1 MKSVLKGGLK
11 KDNQVSTSI
20 EQKRSKSFT
29 PDQLKAAWQ
38 MFAEKHKALQVTYH
52 LLSQGFEF
60 RDNKVIIQL
69 HNHFQETLLD
79 EIRLELLTFLR
90 DRLGNDS
97 IQLAGEIKA
106 VSDSKKV
113 LYTNKEKLDHLMEKN
128 PLVRELKDKLGL
140 DTDF

>member
-1 MKSVLKGGLK
+1 MLKGGLK
-11 KDNQVSTSI
+11 KENTVNTVVEKRDNN
-20 EQKRSKSFT
+20 FT
-29 PDQLKAAWQ
+29 QQQLNDAWLAFTERYKG
-38 MFAEKHKALQVTYH
+38 MQVTYH

-79 EIRLELLTFLR
+79 QIRLDLLTFIR
-90 DRLGNDS
+90 ERLSNDS

-106 VSDSKKV
+106 VASDKKV

-128 PLVRELKDKLGL
+128 PMVKELKDKFGL

>member
-1 MKSVLKGGLK
+1 MK
-11 KDNQVSTSI
+11 KDNQTTASV
-20 EQKRSKSFT
+20 EQKRSKAFT
-29 PDQLKAAWQ
+29 QQQLKDAWQ
-38 MFAEKHKALQVTYH
+38 AFAEKHKALQVTYH

-60 RDNKVIIQL
+60 RENKVIIQL

-97 IQLAGEIKA
+97 IQLGGEIKA
-106 VSDSKKV
+106 VIDTGKM

-128 PLVRELKDKLGL
+128 PMVKELKDKFGL

>member
-1 MKSVLKGGLK
+1 M
-11 KDNQVSTSI
+11 
-20 EQKRSKSFT
+20 
-29 PDQLKAAWQ
+29 
-38 MFAEKHKALQVTYH
+38 QVTYH

-79 EIRLELLTFLR
+79 EIRLDLLTFLR
-90 DRLGNDS
+90 DRLSNDS

-106 VSDSKKV
+106 IKDEDMSH
-113 LYTNKEKLDHLMEKN
+113 LYLNDKERLNVMIKKN
-128 PLVRELKDKLGL
+128 PLIKELKDKFSL

>member
-1 MKSVLKGGLK
+1 VLKGGLK
-11 KDNQVSTSI
+11 KDNQANTTA
-20 EQKRSKSFT
+20 EQKRSKPFT
-29 PDQLKAAWQ
+29 PEQLKDAWQ
-38 MFAEKHKALQVTYH
+38 TFAEKHKALQVTYH

-60 RDNKVIIQL
+60 RENKVIIQL

-97 IQLAGEIKA
+97 IQLAGEINGA
-106 VSDSKKV
+106 GDDKKV
-113 LYTNKEKLDHLMEKN
+113 LYTNKEKLDHLIEKN
-128 PLVRELKDKLGL
+128 PLVKELKDKLGL